1 VSLIVFTT
9 WVFDGYDIA
18 IFLAGLGNVTTE
30 LYDAAR
36 VDGAGA
42 WTRFWRVTWPLLS
55 PTTYFVLLFNV
66 VASFKVV
73 QPILIFGGGV
83 GGATSG
89 GGGPDKAA
97 ETIGYYLYVQAF
109 SFFHAGYAAAISVVL
124 FLIILAI
131 TALQVGVFSRR
142 VFYR

>member
-1 VSLIVFTT
+1 M
-9 WVFDGYDIA
+9 A
-18 IFLAGLGNVTTE
+18 
-30 LYDAAR
+30 
-36 VDGAGA
+36 
-42 WTRFWRVTWPLLS
+42 
-55 PTTYFVLLFNV
+55 VLLVNMI
-66 VASFKVV
+66 ASFKVV
-73 QPILIFGGGV
+73 QPILIFAGGV
-83 GGATSG
+83 SGAVSG

-131 TALQVGVFSRR
+131 TGLQVGVISRR